1 MPKVLVTDASN
12 RAALAVIRSLGM
24 KGIDVTAGDKTAF
37 NAGFLSKY
45 CRHKILYPSPQRNVQ
60 EFLDYMLKLVKK
72 EKYDLLIPITD
83 FTTIPLSKH
92 KKKFDPYV
100 TVAVPSYDTMVK
112 TSDKT
117 LTIKIA
123 AKHGIPYPKTIFV
136 ESVKDVEAIAKEIEY
151 PAVIKPR
158 TKVIWANNSAIMMKV
173 TQKNYAYN
181 PNDLITKYKNII
193 LQNKV
198 LTQRSYLPIIQ
209 EYVQGTGYGVEALF
223 HNSELKAIFSHKRL
237 REYPITGGAS
247 TLRVSVNNKKLN
259 NLAVKL
265 LKAMNWQGVA
275 MVEFKL
281 NGQGEPKL
289 IEVNGRFWGSLPLAI
304 ASGVDFPFLLYKS
317 MVEGGD
323 FSSPKY
329 KVGVKHRWLIPG
341 DILWL
346 YSSMI
351 SKRKTLGSIRDFV
364 AAFGVADDIITLDD
378 LRPLFGHLIETLSL
392 FGDVLRGRRNLA
404 GELLR

>member
-1 MPKVLVTDASN
+1 MPNVLVTDASN
-12 RAALAVIRSLGM
+12 RAALAVIRSLGK
-24 KGIDVTAGDKTAF
+24 KGIDVTAGNETAF

-60 EFLDYMLKLVKK
+60 EFLNYMLKLVKK

-92 KKKFDPYV
+92 KKEFDSYV
-100 TVAVPSYDTMVK
+100 TVAVPPYNTMIK
-112 TSDKT
+112 TFDKA

-123 AKHGIPYPKTIFV
+123 AKHGIPHPKTIFV
-136 ESVKDVEAIAKEIEY
+136 ESVKDVETVAKEIEY

-158 TKVIWANNSAIMMKV
+158 TKVIWTNGSAMMMKV
-173 TQKNYAYN
+173 TQRNYAHN
-181 PNDLITKYKNII
+181 PNDLIAKYKNIV

-198 LTQRSYLPIIQ
+198 LTQGNYLPIIQ
-209 EYVQGTGYGVEALF
+209 EYVRGTGYGVEALF

-247 TLRVSVNNKKLN
+247 TLRVSVNDEKLN

-265 LKAMNWQGVA
+265 LKAINWQGVA

-304 ASGVDFPFLLYKS
+304 ASGVDFPYLLYKS
-317 MVEGGD
+317 MVEGGN

-329 KVGVKHRWLIPG
+329 KLGLKQRWLIPG

-351 SKRKTLGSIRDFV
+351 SERKTLGSIKDFV

-378 LRPLFGHLIETLSL
+378 LRPMFGHLRETLSL

-404 GELLR
+404 GEFLR

>member
-1 MPKVLVTDASN
+1 LVTDASN

-24 KGIDVTAGDKTAF
+24 KDIYVAAGDETAF

-45 CRHKILYPSPQRNVQ
+45 CRHKVLYPSPQRNVQ
-60 EFLDYMLKLVKK
+60 EFLNYMLKLVRK

-92 KKKFDPYV
+92 KEKFEPYV
-100 TVAVPSYDTMVK
+100 TVAVPSYSTMVK
-112 TSDKT
+112 TSDKA

-123 AKHGIPYPKTIFV
+123 AEHGIPYPKTIFV
-136 ESVKDVEAIAKEIEY
+136 ESVKDVETIAKEIEY

-158 TKVIWANNSAIMMKV
+158 TKVIWANGSAMMMKV
-173 TQKNYAYN
+173 TQRNYAYN
-181 PNDLITKYKNII
+181 PNDLIAKYKNIVS
-193 LQNKV
+193 QNEV
-198 LTQRSYLPIIQ
+198 LTQRRYLPIIQ
-209 EYVQGTGYGVEALF
+209 EYVRGTGYGVEALF

-259 NLAVKL
+259 KLAVKM
-265 LKAMNWQGVA
+265 LKAINWQGVA

-281 NGQGEPKL
+281 NGQQEPKL

-304 ASGVDFPFLLYKS
+304 ASGVDFPYLLYKS

-329 KVGVKHRWLIPG
+329 KVGVKQRWLIPG

-346 YSSMI
+346 YSSIM
-351 SKRKTLGSIRDFV
+351 SKRETWGSIRDFV
-364 AAFGVADDIITLDD
+364 AAFGVADDIITVGDF
-378 LRPLFGHLIETLSL
+378 RPLFGHLRETLRL
-392 FGDVLRGRRNLA
+392 FGDVLRNHRNLA
-404 GELLR
+404 GELR